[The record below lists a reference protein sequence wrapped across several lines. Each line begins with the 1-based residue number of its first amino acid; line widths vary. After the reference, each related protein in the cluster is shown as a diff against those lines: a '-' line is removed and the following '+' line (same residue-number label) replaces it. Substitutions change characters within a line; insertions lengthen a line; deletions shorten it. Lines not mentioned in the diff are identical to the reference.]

1 MTKAVIR
8 VAAKVPAAVPVTVIG
23 GYLGAGKTTLINHL
37 LCTANGVRLA
47 VLVNEFGAL
56 SIDEDLI
63 EAEDGN
69 IISIAGGCICCSFGD
84 DLSAALMDI
93 CAFKP
98 PPDHI
103 LIEASG
109 VAIPAVIDNSL
120 TVLAGGQSNGIV
132 VLVDAETVEA
142 AFEDIYIGDAVQRQ
156 LAEADLLIVNK
167 LDLIECAEQ
176 IFLED
181 WLTQKAPLARQVP
194 AKHAKVPLDAML
206 GGAAQTVRRC
216 DGSRGNCVRQSR
228 A

>member
-1 MTKAVIR
+1 M
-8 VAAKVPAAVPVTVIG
+8 
-23 GYLGAGKTTLINHL
+23 
-37 LCTANGVRLA
+37 
-47 VLVNEFGAL
+47 
-56 SIDEDLI
+56 

-69 IISIAGGCICCSFGD
+69 IISIPGGCIFCSFGE

-194 AKHAKVPLDAML
+194 AKHAKVPLDAVL